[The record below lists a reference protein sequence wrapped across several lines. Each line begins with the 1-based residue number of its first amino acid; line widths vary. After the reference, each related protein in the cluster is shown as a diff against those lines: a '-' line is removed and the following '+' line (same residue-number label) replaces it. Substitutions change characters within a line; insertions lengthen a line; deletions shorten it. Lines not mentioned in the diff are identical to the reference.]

1 MSENIDAV
9 PWNIEAVPGNS
20 DAVFAD
26 SMQTNSPPSQSLN
39 QSPQRWWL
47 LALLFAAMLISYVHR
62 GAFSV
67 AAPFMATELHLSK
80 AEIGIILSAFFWV
93 YAFMQIPAGWVV
105 DRFGTRRAY
114 SIGFL
119 FWSLAAA
126 LESIGSG
133 VASLIGL
140 RVAIGAGQAI
150 TFPASARA
158 VASSFKQRERGTVTG
173 IYLTGVRFGT
183 ALVNAFGG
191 WFLARHSWRL
201 FFLMIG
207 IAPLI
212 WLLPWNRFLQKW
224 ERPAKREDHL
234 QQADEISFL
243 QAVMLLRHRSVLGIF
258 LGFFAYDYVWFV
270 FITWLPGYLAL
281 ERGFSPDEMAVY
293 SSVPYL
299 PMSAIIIASGF
310 FSDWLVGRGHGEK
323 QVRRWFIILGLAIGC
338 LIVPAGLVSSK
349 VTAVWLLTISLCGL
363 GICSPNTWT
372 LTQAVCEKKIVGSV
386 TGIQNFGGNIGGII
400 APALTGYIA
409 HVTNSFALAF
419 AVAGAVLVVGM
430 LAYAFLIREDVM
442 VVGSPGVRL

>member
-1 MSENIDAV
+1 
-9 PWNIEAVPGNS
+9 
-20 DAVFAD
+20 
-26 SMQTNSPPSQSLN
+26 
-39 QSPQRWWL
+39 
-47 LALLFAAMLISYVHR
+47 MLISYVHR

-80 AEIGIILSAFFWV
+80 ADIGIILSAFFWV

-114 SIGFL
+114 SLGFL

-126 LESIGSG
+126 LEAVGRG
-133 VASLIGL
+133 AASLIGV

-158 VASSFKQRERGTVTG
+158 VASSFNQRERGTVTG
-173 IYLTGVRFGT
+173 VYLTGVRLGT
-183 ALVNAFGG
+183 ALVNAVGAL
-191 WFLARHSWRL
+191 FLARYSWRL
-201 FFLMIG
+201 FFLVIG
-207 IAPLI
+207 ILPLV

-224 ERPAKREDHL
+224 EQPKARTQSVSNDSEMSLL
-234 QQADEISFL
+234 QT
-243 QAVMLLRHRSVLGIF
+243 VMLLRHRSVFGIF

-270 FITWLPGYLAL
+270 FITWLPGYLSL
-281 ERGFSPDEMAVY
+281 ERGFSPDEMAIY

-299 PMSAIIIASGF
+299 PMSAIILGSGF
-310 FSDWLVGRGHGEK
+310 FSDWLVRRGREEK
-323 QVRRWFIILGLAIGC
+323 RVRRWFIIVGLAVGC
-338 LIVPAGLVSSK
+338 LIVPAGLVASK
-349 VTAVWLLTISLCGL
+349 SIAVWLLTISLCGL

-419 AVAGAVLVVGM
+419 AVAGGVLIIGM
-430 LAYAFLIREDVM
+430 LAYAFLIREEVI
-442 VVGSPGVRL
+442 VSEARP